1 MVLKEECGLCGRVFP
16 YYSLLRCSVCGKL
29 YCKDCVEF
37 SWDRNVLRNVPLCLT
52 CAKRLVSPR
61 VKRAK
66 YSPLGSYLSYRGHFT
81 NVVKLSFAQIDGI
94 IGDNLP
100 LSALRSED
108 WWTNSQSHAHSRIWL
123 NAGWQVENVDLKEGT
138 VTFRKIKDV
147 NVKKK
152 QRKEKK
158 AKKPFTPAPVK
169 IRRFRKPSK
178 GKIAKMQ
185 ARLKNI
191 ERRKLSPKQYK
202 GKFKPKTA
210 YEKRLYKE
218 EMKSLS

>member
-16 YYSLLRCSVCGKL
+16 YYSLQRCSICGKL

-37 SWDRNVLRNVPLCLT
+37 SWDKNLFRNVPFCLN

-66 YSPLGSYLSYRGHFT
+66 YSPLGTYLTYRGHFT

-108 WWTNSQSHAHSRIWL
+108 WWANSKTHAQSRVWL

-138 VTFRKIKDV
+138 VTFRK
-147 NVKKK
+147 VKEAIAEKK
-152 QRKEKK
+152 RRKEKTV
-158 AKKPFTPAPVK
+158 KKPFTPAPVK
-169 IRRFRKPSK
+169 PRRFRKPSK
-178 GKIAKMQ
+178 GKIAKLQ

-191 ERRKLSPKQYK
+191 ERRKASLKEYR

-210 YEKRLYKE
+210 YEKRLYRE
-218 EMKSLS
+218 EVKSL